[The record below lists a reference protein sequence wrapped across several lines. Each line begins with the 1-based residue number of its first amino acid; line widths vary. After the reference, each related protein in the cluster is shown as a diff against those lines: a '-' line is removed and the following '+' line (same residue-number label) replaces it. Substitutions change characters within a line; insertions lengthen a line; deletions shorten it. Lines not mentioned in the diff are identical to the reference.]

1 MVILDIK
8 GVFDMTEFKSIQ
20 ELLNALYS
28 CIAID
33 DKGNAYL
40 RTNSSGVTPDPGPDP
55 GPDPTFT
62 RIGAQDDNTSALY
75 NTYLI
80 KANLAGIHCH
90 VEENGSNSF
99 GVELNS
105 SAVTTINFA
114 GAGID
119 DLAFADVAVKNE
131 NGVIY
136 LQTVDTLKW
145 LKPSTFEIKCGH
157 LIAIKKLNASDYNS
171 PNYVAPHIII
181 GDSTD
186 DGYGDLLGKLD
197 SLIPGIQNNSGTI
210 YHNLFEGMFAT
221 SPRLANVN
229 VYYPRLIGQNIY
241 KRMFADCPILNTA
254 NLYIAKQLVFNNE
267 CTGFAESI
275 FDGCGNLSKLDASI
289 NCEAMPAAKMF
300 ANAFNNTQVTSL
312 TIKAQSISDAYK
324 VEDLDYPLY
333 NWLGGA
339 SNRQGTITK
348 PYALTL
354 TENSDSGIP
363 TNWTVINTGEPPTP
377 PEPPEPEKP
386 DLDNFDPA
394 VPLCIEN
401 TTDIPVEIGMCNV
414 YDSNDTPM
422 SPEVPARGNCKISYD
437 LVKWENYNLVLKPD
451 TDINKTEDL
460 GKITLK
466 NRGDRVYIKAD
477 KLETALNTDIFLST
491 IIKVINTSEKPRI
504 RVGGNI
510 ASWNK
515 GSNDSYITDY
525 LEMNSKD
532 SYCYQYM
539 FKDCDCLVRAP
550 ELPATRL
557 AESCYYAM
565 FSGCSNLTQSPSL
578 PATYLASSCYSRMFS
593 GCTQLKDAPAL
604 PATALKG
611 GCYAY
616 MFSGCRSLT
625 QAPNLPATTLFG
637 SCYTGMFY
645 GCESLTQAPNLSST
659 KLAGSCYASMFQ
671 NCSSLTQ
678 APELPAT
685 ELAPAEAMTGCYSEM
700 FSGCSKLTQAPHLPA
715 TTLTNFCYDQMFSGC
730 SSLTQAPELPA
741 TTLAENCYRR
751 MFVNCIGLNYI
762 RCSATDIS
770 ASQCTYKWVSGIGSA
785 GDFYTPA
792 ATNWTTDENGIP
804 AGWTRH
810 DIT

>member
-1 MVILDIK
+1 
-8 GVFDMTEFKSIQ
+8 MTEFKSIQ

-55 GPDPTFT
+55 DPGPTPTFT
-62 RIGAQDDNTSALY
+62 RVGGQDDDTSTLY
-75 NTYLI
+75 SKYLRN
-80 KANLAGIHCH
+80 ANLAGIHCQIY
-90 VEENGSNSF
+90 ENDSGSF
-99 GVELNS
+99 GTELNS
-105 SAVTTINFA
+105 NTLTTINFA
-114 GAGID
+114 GTGID

-136 LQTVDTLKW
+136 LQNADTLKW
-145 LKPSTFEIKCGH
+145 LKPSTFQIKCGH
-157 LIAIKKLNASDYNS
+157 LIAIKKLNAGDYGS
-171 PNYVAPHIII
+171 QNYAAPHIII
-181 GDSTD
+181 GNSNDS
-186 DGYGDLLGKLD
+186 GYGDLLGKLS
-197 SLIPGIQNNSGTI
+197 SLIPGIRDDSETI
-210 YHNLFEGMFAT
+210 YYNLFEGVFAN

-229 VYYPRLIGQNIY
+229 LYYPRIKGCNIY
-241 KRMFADCPILNTA
+241 KNMFATCPILNTA
-254 NLYIAKQLVFNNE
+254 NLFINDRPVMTTE
-267 CTGFAESI
+267 CVSFAESI
-275 FDGCGNLSKLDASI
+275 FDGCSNLSKLNASI
-289 NCEAMPAAKMF
+289 NCYEIPAARMF
-300 ANAFNNTQVTSL
+300 ANAFNNTQITSL
-312 TIKAQSISDAYK
+312 TINAQSINELYK

-348 PYALTL
+348 PYVLTL

-377 PEPPEPEKP
+377 PEPEKP
-386 DLDNFDPA
+386 DLDKFDPA

-401 TTDIPVEIGMCNV
+401 TTDVPVEIGMCNV
-414 YDSNDTPM
+414 YNSNDTPM
-422 SPEVPARGNCKISYD
+422 TPEVPARGNCKISYD
-437 LVKWENYNLVLKPD
+437 LVKWENYNFVLKPD

-460 GKITLK
+460 EKITLK
-466 NRGDRVYIKAD
+466 NNGDRVYIKAD
-477 KLETALNTDIFLST
+477 KLETAPNTDIFLST
-491 IIKVINTSEKPRI
+491 IVKVINASSKPRI

-515 GSNDSYITDY
+515 GSNDSYINDY
-525 LEMNSKD
+525 LEMSSRDK
-532 SYCYQYM
+532 YCYQYM

-565 FSGCSNLTQSPSL
+565 FSGCSNLTQSPAL
-578 PATYLASSCYSRMFS
+578 PAMNLASSCYGRMFS
-593 GCTQLKDAPAL
+593 GCTQLKDAPVL
-604 PATALKG
+604 PATTLAG

-625 QAPNLPATTLFG
+625 QAPELPATTLTG
-637 SCYTGMFY
+637 SCYTGMFN
-645 GCESLTQAPNLSST
+645 GCASLTQAPNLPST
-659 KLAGSCYASMFQ
+659 KLAGSCYASMFKG
-671 NCSSLTQ
+671 CASLVQ

-685 ELAPAEAMTGCYSEM
+685 ELATAEMLTGCYSEM
-700 FSGCSKLTQAPHLPA
+700 FSGCSKLSRAPHLPA

-730 SSLTQAPELPA
+730 TSLTQAPELPA

-751 MFVNCIGLNYI
+751 MFTNCAGLNYI

-770 ASQCTYKWVSGIGSA
+770 ASQCTYKWVSGVGST

-804 AGWTRH
+804 SGWTRH

>member
-1 MVILDIK
+1 
-8 GVFDMTEFKSIQ
+8 MTEFKSIQ

-40 RTNSSGVTPDPGPDP
+40 RTNSSGVMPDPDPD
-55 GPDPTFT
+55 PDPTFT
-62 RIGAQDDNTSALY
+62 RVAGQDDDAS
-75 NTYLI
+75 NTYNQYLRN
-80 KANLAGIHCH
+80 ANLLGIHCQRD
-90 VEENGSNSF
+90 ENGGRSF

-114 GAGID
+114 GASAGN
-119 DLAFADVAVKNE
+119 LAIADVGVKNE
-131 NGVIY
+131 NGIIY
-136 LQTVDTLKW
+136 LQNADTLKW
-145 LKPSTFEIKCGH
+145 LKPNTFSIKCGH
-157 LIAIKKLNASDYNS
+157 LVAVKKLNTGDYVS
-171 PNYVAPHIII
+171 PEYVAPIITI
-181 GDSTD
+181 GDTKDS
-186 DGYGDLLGKLD
+186 GYGDLLGKLS
-197 SLIPGIQNNSGTI
+197 SLIPGIPDSSKTI
-210 YHNLFEGMFAT
+210 YHNLFEGMFAN
-221 SPRLANVN
+221 SPKLANVN
-229 VYYPRLIGQNIY
+229 VYYPYIIGQNIY
-241 KRMFADCPILNTA
+241 RRMFADCPILNKA
-254 NLYIAKQLVFNNE
+254 NLYISDKPLMTTE
-267 CTGFAESI
+267 CISFAESI
-275 FDGCGNLSKLDASI
+275 FDGCSNLSKL
-289 NCEAMPAAKMF
+289 NAMIKCAEIPAAKMF
-300 ANAFNNTQVTSL
+300 ANAFNNTQITSL
-312 TIKAQSISDAYK
+312 TIEANSISDIYK

-363 TNWTVINTGEPPTP
+363 TNWTVRNTGEPPTP
-377 PEPPEPEKP
+377 PEPEKP
-386 DLDNFDPA
+386 DLDKFDPA

-401 TTDIPVEIGMCNV
+401 TTDVPAEIGMCNV
-414 YDSNDTPM
+414 YNSNDTPM
-422 SPEVPARGNCKISYD
+422 TPEIPARGNCKISYD
-437 LVKWENYNLVLKPD
+437 LVKWENYNFVLKPD

-460 GKITLK
+460 EKITLK
-466 NRGDRVYIKAD
+466 NKGDRVYIKAD

-491 IIKVINTSEKPRI
+491 IIKVINTAENPRI

-515 GSNDSYITDY
+515 GSNDSYIKDY

-557 AESCYYAM
+557 ADSCYYAM
-565 FSGCSNLTQSPSL
+565 FSGCSNLTQSPAL
-578 PATYLASSCYSRMFS
+578 PATYLASSCYGRMFS
-593 GCTQLKDAPAL
+593 GCTQLKDAPVL
-604 PATALKG
+604 PANTLAR

-616 MFSGCRSLT
+616 MFSGCSSLT
-625 QAPNLPATTLFG
+625 QAPELPATILTG
-637 SCYTGMFY
+637 SCYTGMFN
-645 GCESLTQAPNLSST
+645 GCESLTQAPNLPST
-659 KLAGSCYASMFQ
+659 KLAGSCYASMFSD
-671 NCSSLTQ
+671 CSSLAQ

-685 ELAPAEAMTGCYSEM
+685 ELAPAETMTGCYSEM

-730 SSLTQAPELPA
+730 SSLTRAPELQA

-751 MFVNCIGLNYI
+751 MFANCLELNYI
-762 RCSATDIS
+762 KCSATDIS
-770 ASQCTYKWVSGIGSA
+770 ASQCTYKWVSGIGST

-792 ATNWTTDENGIP
+792 ATNWTTNENGIP
-804 AGWTRH
+804 SGWTRH
-810 DIT
+810 DIA

>member
-40 RTNSSGVTPDPGPDP
+40 RTNSSGVMPDPDPDP
-55 GPDPTFT
+55 VPTFT
-62 RIGAQDDNTSALY
+62 QIGGQDENTSILY
-75 NTYLI
+75 NKYLRD
-80 KANLAGIHCH
+80 ANLAGIHCQTN
-90 VEENGSNSF
+90 ENGSDSF
-99 GVELNS
+99 GIELNS

-114 GAGID
+114 GVGVD

-136 LQTVDTLKW
+136 LQTADTLKW

-157 LIAIKKLNASDYNS
+157 LIAIKKLNAGDYVS
-171 PNYVAPHIII
+171 PNYEAPRIII
-181 GDSTD
+181 GDHKD
-186 DGYGDLLGKLD
+186 GGYGDLLGKLS
-197 SLIPGIQNNSGTI
+197 SLIPGIHKDSETI
-210 YHNLFEGMFAT
+210 YYNLFEGMFAN

-229 VYYPRLIGQNIY
+229 VYYPYIKGHNIY
-241 KRMFADCPILNTA
+241 KNMFAACPILNTA
-254 NLYIAKQLVFNNE
+254 NLYIPDKPSMNTE
-267 CTGFAESI
+267 CIGFAESI
-275 FDGCGNLSKLDASI
+275 FDGCTNLSKLNASI
-289 NCEAMPAAKMF
+289 NCNEIPAARMF
-300 ANAFNNTQVTSL
+300 ANAFNNTQVNSL
-312 TIKAQSISDAYK
+312 TIVAQSINELYK
-324 VEDLDYPLY
+324 VEDPDYPLY

-377 PEPPEPEKP
+377 PEPEKP
-386 DLDNFDPA
+386 DLDKFDPA

-401 TTDIPVEIGMCNV
+401 TTDVPVEIGMCNV
-414 YDSNDTPM
+414 YNSSDTPM
-422 SPEVPARGNCKISYD
+422 TPEVPARGNCNISYD
-437 LVKWENYNLVLKPD
+437 LVKWENYNFVLKPD

-460 GKITLK
+460 EKITLK
-466 NRGDRVYIKAD
+466 NKGDRVYIKAD
-477 KLETALNTDIFLST
+477 KLETAPNTDIFLST
-491 IIKVINTSEKPRI
+491 IIKVINASEKPRI
-504 RVGGNI
+504 KVGGNI

-515 GSNDSYITDY
+515 GSNDSYIKDY

-532 SYCYQYM
+532 NYCYQHM

-557 AESCYYAM
+557 ADSCYYAM
-565 FSGCSNLTQSPSL
+565 FSGCSNLTEPPAL
-578 PATYLASSCYSRMFS
+578 PAMNLASSCYGRMFS
-593 GCTQLKDAPAL
+593 GCTQLKDAPSL
-604 PATALKG
+604 PATVLKS

-616 MFSGCRSLT
+616 MFSSCRSLT
-625 QAPNLPATTLFG
+625 QAPNLPATTLTG
-637 SCYTGMFY
+637 SCYTGMFN
-645 GCESLTQAPNLSST
+645 GCESLTQAPNLPST
-659 KLAGSCYASMFQ
+659 KLAGSCYASMFK
-671 NCSSLTQ
+671 NCFELAQ

-685 ELAPAEAMTGCYSEM
+685 ELAPTEAMTGCYSEM
-700 FSGCSKLTQAPHLPA
+700 FSGCSKLIQAPHLPA

-730 SSLTQAPELPA
+730 SSLARAPELPA

-751 MFVNCIGLNYI
+751 MFTNCLGLNYI
-762 RCSATDIS
+762 KCSATDIS
-770 ASQCTYKWVSGIGSA
+770 ASQCTYKWVSGVGST

-804 AGWTRH
+804 SGWTRH

>member
-1 MVILDIK
+1 
-8 GVFDMTEFKSIQ
+8 MTEFKSIQ

-40 RTNSSGVTPDPGPDP
+40 RTNSSSVTPDPDPGPDP
-55 GPDPTFT
+55 DPTPTFT
-62 RIGAQDDNTSALY
+62 RVGGQDDDASAVY
-75 NTYLI
+75 NQYLRN
-80 KANLAGIHCH
+80 ANLAGIHCQRN
-90 VEENGSNSF
+90 ENGSDSF
-99 GVELNS
+99 VNELGSN
-105 SAVTTINFA
+105 AITTIKFS
-114 GAGID
+114 GANID
-119 DLAFADVAVKNE
+119 NLAFADVAVKNE
-131 NGVIY
+131 NGIIY
-136 LQTVDTLKW
+136 LQNADTLKW
-145 LKPSTFEIKCGH
+145 LKPNTFQIKCGH
-157 LIAIKKLNASDYNS
+157 LMAIKNVNGGDYTS
-171 PNYVAPHIII
+171 PNYAAPRIII
-181 GDSTD
+181 GDQKD
-186 DGYGDLLGKLD
+186 NGYGDLCGNLS
-197 SLIPGIQNNSGTI
+197 SLIPGIQESSEII
-210 YHNLFEGMFAT
+210 YHNLFESMFST
-221 SPRLANVN
+221 SPRLVNVN
-229 VYYPRLIGQNIY
+229 VFYPYIIGKNIY
-241 KRMFADCPILNTA
+241 RRMFAGCPILNTA
-254 NLYIAKQLVFNNE
+254 NLYISDKPFMTTE
-267 CTGFAESI
+267 CISFAESI
-275 FDGCGNLSKLDASI
+275 FDGCSNLSKLKASI
-289 NCEAMPAAKMF
+289 NCNEIPAARMF
-300 ANAFNNTQVTSL
+300 ANAFNNTQVDSL
-312 TIKAQSISDAYK
+312 TINANSISDVYK

-363 TNWTVINTGEPPTP
+363 TNWTVRNTGEPPTP
-377 PEPPEPEKP
+377 PAPEKP
-386 DLDNFDPA
+386 DLDKFDPA

-401 TTDIPVEIGMCNV
+401 TTDVPVNIGMCNV
-414 YDSNDTPM
+414 YNSNDTPM
-422 SPEVPARGNCKISYD
+422 APEIPARGNCKISYD
-437 LVKWENYNLVLKPD
+437 LVKWENYNFVLKPD

-460 GKITLK
+460 EKITLK
-466 NRGDRVYIKAD
+466 NNGDRVYIKAD

-491 IIKVINTSEKPRI
+491 IIKVINTSENPRI

-515 GSNDSYITDY
+515 GSNDSYINDY
-525 LEMNSKD
+525 LEMNSED

-557 AESCYYAM
+557 AEDCYYAM
-565 FSGCSNLTQSPSL
+565 FSGCSNLTQSPAL
-578 PATYLASSCYSRMFS
+578 PAMNLASSCYGRMFS
-593 GCTQLKDAPAL
+593 GCTQLKDAPTL
-604 PATALKG
+604 PATTLAR

-616 MFSGCRSLT
+616 MFSGCSNLT
-625 QAPNLPATTLFG
+625 QAPELPATTLTG
-637 SCYTGMFY
+637 SCYTGMFN
-645 GCESLTQAPNLSST
+645 GCESLTQAPNLPST
-659 KLAGSCYASMFQ
+659 KLAGSCYASMFSG
-671 NCSSLTQ
+671 CSSLAQ

-700 FSGCSKLTQAPHLPA
+700 FSGCSKLLQTPQLPA

-730 SSLTQAPELPA
+730 TSLTQVPELPA

-751 MFVNCIGLNYI
+751 MFTNCLGLNYI

-770 ASQCTYKWVSGIGSA
+770 ASQCTYKWVSGIGST

-804 AGWTRH
+804 QGWTRH

>member
-40 RTNSSGVTPDPGPDP
+40 RTNSSGVTPDPD
-55 GPDPTFT
+55 PDPTPTFT
-62 RIGAQDDNTSALY
+62 QIGGLDEDASILY
-75 NTYLI
+75 NQYLRN
-80 KANLAGIHCH
+80 ANLTGIHCQRY
-90 VEENGSNSF
+90 ESGDTSFRSELGSD
-99 GVELNS
+99 V
-105 SAVTTINFA
+105 VTTIKFSEA
-114 GAGID
+114 DID
-119 DLAFADVAVKNE
+119 NLAFADVAVKNE
-131 NGVIY
+131 NEIIY
-136 LQTVDTLKW
+136 LQNADTLKW
-145 LKPSTFEIKCGH
+145 LKPNTFSIKCGH
-157 LIAIKKLNASDYNS
+157 LIAIKKLDAGDYIS
-171 PNYVAPHIII
+171 PTYTAPHIII

-186 DGYGDLLGKLD
+186 NGYGDLLGKLS
-197 SLIPGIQNNSGTI
+197 SLIPGIPDGTEDI
-210 YHNLFEGMFAT
+210 FHNLFEGMFAN

-229 VYYPRLIGQNIY
+229 VYYPHLIGQNIY
-241 KRMFADCPILNTA
+241 RRMFADCPILNTA
-254 NLYIAKQLVFNNE
+254 NLYISDKPLMNAE
-267 CTGFAESI
+267 CIGFAERI
-275 FDGCGNLSKLDASI
+275 FDGCSNLSKLNATI
-289 NCEAMPAAKMF
+289 GCNTIPAAKMF
-300 ANAFNNTQVTSL
+300 ANAFNNTQVDYL
-312 TIKAQSISDAYK
+312 TIEANSISDVYK

-354 TENSDSGIP
+354 TENSDSGVP
-363 TNWTVINTGEPPTP
+363 TNWTVRNTGEPPAP
-377 PEPPEPEKP
+377 PEPDKP
-386 DLDNFDPA
+386 DLDKFDPS

-401 TTDIPVEIGMCNV
+401 TTDVPVDIGMCNV
-414 YDSNDTPM
+414 YNSNDTPM
-422 SPEVPARGNCKISYD
+422 APEVPARGNCKISYD
-437 LVKWENYNLVLKPD
+437 LVKWENYNFVLKPD

-460 GKITLK
+460 EKIALK

-491 IIKVINTSEKPRI
+491 IIKVINTSENPRI

-525 LEMNSKD
+525 LEMSSKD

-539 FKDCDCLVRAP
+539 FKDCNCLVRAP
-550 ELPATRL
+550 ELPATQL

-565 FSGCSNLTQSPSL
+565 FSGCSNLTQSPAL
-578 PATYLASSCYSRMFS
+578 PAMNLASSCYGRMFS
-593 GCTQLKDAPAL
+593 GCTQLKDAPVL
-604 PATALKG
+604 PATTLAR

-625 QAPNLPATTLFG
+625 QAPNLPATTLTG
-637 SCYTGMFY
+637 SCYIGMFN
-645 GCESLTQAPNLSST
+645 GCESLTQAPNLPAT
-659 KLAGSCYASMFQ
+659 KLAGSCYASMFKSCL
-671 NCSSLTQ
+671 NLTQ

-685 ELAPAEAMTGCYSEM
+685 ELAPAEALTGCYSEM
-700 FSGCSKLTQAPHLPA
+700 FSDCSKLIQAPHLPA
-715 TTLTNFCYDQMFSGC
+715 TTLTNLCYDQMFSGC
-730 SSLTQAPELPA
+730 SSLAQAPELPA
-741 TTLAENCYRR
+741 TTLAENCYRS
-751 MFVNCIGLNYI
+751 MFANCLGLNYI

-770 ASQCTYKWVSGIGSA
+770 ASQCTYRWVSGVGST

-792 ATNWTTDENGIP
+792 STNWTTDSDGIP
-804 AGWTRH
+804 SGWTRH

>member
-1 MVILDIK
+1 
-8 GVFDMTEFKSIQ
+8 MTEFKSIQ

-55 GPDPTFT
+55 GPDPDPTLTFT

-75 NTYLI
+75 NTYLRD
-80 KANLAGIHCH
+80 ANLAGIHCQIY
-90 VEENGSNSF
+90 ESGSESF
-99 GVELNS
+99 GIELNS

-114 GAGID
+114 GAGVD
-119 DLAFADVAVKNE
+119 DFAFADVAVKNE

-136 LQTVDTLKW
+136 LQTADTLKW
-145 LKPSTFEIKCGH
+145 LKPSTFKIKCGH
-157 LIAIKKLNASDYNS
+157 IIAIKKLNAGGYDS
-171 PNYVAPHIII
+171 PNYEAPRIII
-181 GDSTD
+181 GDTKDS
-186 DGYGDLLGKLD
+186 GYGDLLGKLS
-197 SLIPGIQNNSGTI
+197 SLIPGIRDYSETI
-210 YHNLFEGMFAT
+210 YYKLFEGMFAN
-221 SPRLANVN
+221 SPRLVNVS
-229 VYYPRLIGQNIY
+229 VYYPYIKGQNIY
-241 KRMFADCPILNTA
+241 KNMFAACPILNTA
-254 NLYIAKQLVFNNE
+254 NLYISDKSSMNTE
-267 CTGFAESI
+267 CIGLAESM
-275 FDGCGNLSKLDASI
+275 FDGCRSLSKLNATI
-289 NCEAMPAAKMF
+289 GCNTIPAARMF
-300 ANAFNNTQVTSL
+300 ANAFNDTQVNSL
-312 TIKAQSISDAYK
+312 TIKAQSISDVYK

-377 PEPPEPEKP
+377 PEPEKP
-386 DLDNFDPA
+386 DLDTFDPK

-414 YDSNDTPM
+414 YDTHDTPM
-422 SPEVPARGNCKISYD
+422 APEIPARGNCKISYD
-437 LVKWENYNLVLKPD
+437 LVNWENYNFVLKPD

-460 GKITLK
+460 EKITLK
-466 NRGDRVYIKAD
+466 NKGDRVYIKAD
-477 KLETALNTDIFLST
+477 KLETAPNTDIFLST
-491 IIKVINTSEKPRI
+491 IIKVINASEKPRI

-515 GSNDSYITDY
+515 GSNDSYIKDY

-532 SYCYQYM
+532 SYCYQHM

-565 FSGCSNLTQSPSL
+565 FSGCSNLTQIPSL
-578 PATYLASSCYSRMFS
+578 PATELAVSCYGRMFS
-593 GCTQLKDAPAL
+593 GCTQLKDAPIL
-604 PATALKG
+604 PATALKS

-625 QAPNLPATTLFG
+625 QAPNLPATTLTG
-637 SCYTGMFY
+637 SCYTGMFNNC
-645 GCESLTQAPNLSST
+645 GSLTQAPNLPAT
-659 KLAGSCYASMFQ
+659 KLAGSCYASMFRG
-671 NCSSLTQ
+671 CLSLAQ

-685 ELAPAEAMTGCYSEM
+685 ELAPTESMTGCYSEM
-700 FSGCSKLTQAPHLPA
+700 FSDCSKLTQAPHLPA

-741 TTLAENCYRR
+741 TTLAENCYRQ
-751 MFVNCIGLNYI
+751 MFANCLGLNYI
-762 RCSATDIS
+762 RCLATDIS
-770 ASQCTYKWVSGIGSA
+770 ASQCTYEWVSGIGPT

-792 ATNWTTDENGIP
+792 ATNWTTGQDGIP
-804 AGWTRH
+804 IGWTRH